1 MLIFWQEC
9 KHILRSR
16 FLWVVMMLCA
26 LLGVF
31 FAVTRITDDDRKNYE
46 VAHIYTQKYGT
57 AFTQDDVETYREI
70 YLHETQ
76 AGKNFQEALK
86 EAGLPFP
93 TEEEMIDS
101 EGERKTVFGKKLND
115 FREKDFNNYLIVIQG
130 ITNYLVISEFADE
143 HIINPYQ
150 QESMIVSDIPVWIAD
165 QLSYRQEPLP
175 KWKSEILK
183 NAAKEQKSQIQE
195 VFKQKEKQYLLPLDN
210 CANKNFYWFSFPL
223 DLMGQGLVW
232 AAAFVLAG
240 IAAGRSLGG
249 SFQGNMQ
256 GVVYLG
262 KPGRRFGLYKVLAVL
277 TMSAAMYLF
286 LSFFVLLVYV
296 LLCRT
301 DLYWNVP
308 LSAASLWGF
317 NFPRFSITIGGYWL
331 FQLGAG
337 LAAVLIMALIFCAA
351 MLVTKNFYAGSAIS
365 VGVSLLLLGVI
376 QMVPAA
382 QNSFLLMG
390 SPIGLYLNVG
400 KFLQSE
406 FLFSI
411 LPHFEGIM
419 LLIWCGIAAVL
430 AAVGFVR
437 FRKAAL

>member
-9 KHILRSR
+9 KHILRSK

-31 FAVTRITDDDRKNYE
+31 FAVTRITDDDRENYE
-46 VAHIYTQKYGT
+46 VAHVYVQKYGT
-57 AFTQDDVETYREI
+57 AFTKNDVETYQEI

-76 AGKNFQEALK
+76 AGKKFQEALK

-101 EGERKTVFGKKLND
+101 LI
-115 FREKDFNNYLIVIQG
+115 EKDFQNHITILQSIRSYLG
-130 ITNYLVISEFADE
+130 ISDFAATRST
-143 HIINPYQ
+143 NPYSGL
-150 QESMIVSDIPVWIAD
+150 SMETWLTEK
-165 QLSYRQEPLP
+165 LSYRSVPLSD
-175 KWKSEILK
+175 WKITMLKDAAKAEEKRIQEILR
-183 NAAKEQKSQIQE
+183 E
-195 VFKQKEKQYLLPLDN
+195 KEKQYLVPLDN
-210 CANKNFYWFSFPL
+210 ATYTNTGWFTFPL

-277 TMSAAMYLF
+277 AVSAAMYLF

-308 LSAASLWGF
+308 LSAVTTWSGAIVS
-317 NFPRFSITIGGYWL
+317 RFFITIGGYWL
-331 FQLGAG
+331 FQLGVG
-337 LAAVLIMALIFCAA
+337 LAVVLIMAVIFCAA
-351 MLVTKNFYAGSAIS
+351 MLFTKNFYAGSAIS

-376 QMVPAA
+376 LMVPGA

-390 SPIGLYLNVG
+390 SPIGL
-400 KFLQSE
+400 FLQAGNFLQE
-406 FLFSI
+406 QFLFSI
-411 LPHFEGIM
+411 LPHFEGVM
-419 LLIWCGIAAVL
+419 LLVWCGIAAIL
-430 AAVGFVR
+430 ATLGFVR

>member
-70 YLHETQ
+70 YLHETPH
-76 AGKNFQEALK
+76 GKRLQEALK

-93 TEEEMIDS
+93 TEEEMLDS
-101 EGERKTVFGKKLND
+101 RWEQKTEFGKKVDSLW
-115 FREKDFNNYLIVIQG
+115 ENNYNDYMMISQAID
-130 ITNYLVISEFADE
+130 NYLSIADYVE
-143 HIINPYQ
+143 GYDYNPYA
-150 QESMIVSDIPVWIAD
+150 E
-165 QLSYRQEPLP
+165 
-175 KWKSEILK
+175 KSEEVPWVLDLIRYRPVPLSHWK
-183 NAAKEQKSQIQE
+183 IEMLEEAAAKDEEKLSAIITT
-195 VFKQKEKQYLLPLDN
+195 KQNQHLLPLDN
-210 CANKNFYWFSFPL
+210 RMSNSRFWFTFPL

-249 SFQGNMQ
+249 SFQSNMQ
-256 GVVYLG
+256 GMVYLG

-277 TMSAAMYLF
+277 AVSAVLYLF
-286 LSFFVLLVYV
+286 LSIVVLLGYV

-308 LSAASLWGF
+308 LSAVNTG
-317 NFPRFSITIGGYWL
+317 NGVMIPRFFITIGGYWL
-331 FQLGAG
+331 FQLGVG
-337 LAAVLIMALIFCAA
+337 LAAVLIMTLVFCAV
-351 MLVTKNFYAGSAIS
+351 MMVTKNFYAGSAVS
-365 VGVSLLLLGVI
+365 VGVPLLLLGLIVN
-376 QMVPAA
+376 VPAA
-382 QNSFLLMG
+382 QNSFLVMG
-390 SPIGLYLNVG
+390 SPIGLFLNTG
-400 KFLQSE
+400 KFLQQD

>member
-9 KHILRSR
+9 KYILRSR
-16 FLWVVMMLCA
+16 FLWVVVLLSV

-31 FAVTRITDDDRKNYE
+31 FSVTRVTEEDRENYE
-46 VAHIYTQKYGT
+46 AAHIYTQKYGA
-57 AFTQDDVETYREI
+57 AFTKDDVETYRKI

-101 EGERKTVFGKKLND
+101 EGERKTEFSKKLND
-115 FREKDFNNYLIVIQG
+115 FREKDFQNYITILQSVRSYLG
-130 ITNYLVISEFADE
+130 ISDFAATRSNKPYSELSLE
-143 HIINPYQ
+143 TWLM
-150 QESMIVSDIPVWIAD
+150 EK
-165 QLSYRQEPLP
+165 LSYRSEPLSD
-175 KWKSEILK
+175 WKTAMLK
-183 NAAKEQKSQIQE
+183 DSVKAEEERIQE
-195 VFKQKEKQYLLPLDN
+195 IFREKEKQYLVPLDN
-210 CANKNFYWFSFPL
+210 KTDANTYWFTFPL
-223 DLMGQGLVW
+223 DLMGQGLMW

-240 IAAGRSLGG
+240 IAAGRSIGG
-249 SFQGNMQ
+249 SFQSNMQ
-256 GVVYLG
+256 GMVYLG
-262 KPGRRFGLYKVLAVL
+262 KSGRRLSLYKVLAVL
-277 TMSAAMYLF
+277 AISAAMYLF

-308 LSAASLWGF
+308 LSAVNDGGAMMVS
-317 NFPRFSITIGGYWL
+317 RFFITIGGYWL
-331 FQLGAG
+331 FQLGVG
-337 LAAVLIMALIFCAA
+337 LAAILIMTLVFCAA

-365 VGVSLLLLGVI
+365 VGVSLLLLGLI

-390 SPIGLYLNVG
+390 SPIGLFLNVG
-400 KFLQSE
+400 KFLQQG

-411 LPHFEGIM
+411 LPHFEGVM

-430 AAVGFVR
+430 GVVGFMR
-437 FRKAAL
+437 FRKASL

>member
-1 MLIFWQEC
+1 MLVFWQEC
-9 KHILRSR
+9 KYILRSR
-16 FLWVVMMLCA
+16 FLWAVVLLSV

-31 FAVTRITDDDRKNYE
+31 FAVTRVTEEDRENYE
-46 VAHIYTQKYGT
+46 AAHIYTQKYGA
-57 AFTQDDVETYREI
+57 AFTKDDVETYRKI

-101 EGERKTVFGKKLND
+101 EGERKTEFSKKLND
-115 FREKDFNNYLIVIQG
+115 FREKDFQNYITILQSVRSYLG
-130 ITNYLVISEFADE
+130 ISDFAATRSNKPYSELSLE
-143 HIINPYQ
+143 TWLM
-150 QESMIVSDIPVWIAD
+150 EK
-165 QLSYRQEPLP
+165 LSYRSEPLSD
-175 KWKSEILK
+175 WKTAMLK
-183 NAAKEQKSQIQE
+183 DSVKAEEERIQE
-195 VFKQKEKQYLLPLDN
+195 IFREKEKQYLVPLDN
-210 CANKNFYWFSFPL
+210 KTDANTYWFTFPL
-223 DLMGQGLVW
+223 DLMGQGLMW

-240 IAAGRSLGG
+240 IAAGRSIGG
-249 SFQGNMQ
+249 SFQSNMQ
-256 GVVYLG
+256 GMVYLG
-262 KPGRRFGLYKVLAVL
+262 KSGRRLSLYKVLAVL
-277 TMSAAMYLF
+277 AISAAMYLF

-308 LSAASLWGF
+308 LSAVSDGGAMMVS
-317 NFPRFSITIGGYWL
+317 RFFITIGGYWL
-331 FQLGAG
+331 FQLGVG
-337 LAAVLIMALIFCAA
+337 LAAILIMTLVFCAA

-365 VGVSLLLLGVI
+365 VGVSLLLLGLI

-390 SPIGLYLNVG
+390 SPIGLFLNVG
-400 KFLQSE
+400 KFLQQD

-411 LPHFEGIM
+411 LPHFEGAM
-419 LLIWCGIAAVL
+419 LLIWFGIAAVL
-430 AAVGFVR
+430 GTVGFMR

>member
-70 YLHETQ
+70 YLHETPH
-76 AGKNFQEALK
+76 GKRLQEALK

-93 TEEEMIDS
+93 TEEEMLDS
-101 EGERKTVFGKKLND
+101 RWEQKTEFGKKVDSLW
-115 FREKDFNNYLIVIQG
+115 ENNYNDYMMISQAID
-130 ITNYLVISEFADE
+130 NYLSIADYVE
-143 HIINPYQ
+143 GYDYNPYA
-150 QESMIVSDIPVWIAD
+150 E
-165 QLSYRQEPLP
+165 
-175 KWKSEILK
+175 KSEEVPWVLDLIRYRPVPLSHWK
-183 NAAKEQKSQIQE
+183 IEMLEEAAAKDEEKLSAIITT
-195 VFKQKEKQYLLPLDN
+195 KQNQHLLPLDN
-210 CANKNFYWFSFPL
+210 RMSNSRFWFTFPL

-249 SFQGNMQ
+249 SFQSNMQ
-256 GVVYLG
+256 GMVYLG

-277 TMSAAMYLF
+277 AVSAVLYLF
-286 LSFFVLLVYV
+286 LSIVVLLGYV

-308 LSAASLWGF
+308 LSAVNTG
-317 NFPRFSITIGGYWL
+317 NGVMIPRFFITIGGYWL
-331 FQLGAG
+331 FQLGVG
-337 LAAVLIMALIFCAA
+337 LAAVLIMTLVFCAV
-351 MLVTKNFYAGSAIS
+351 MMVTKNFYAGSAVS
-365 VGVSLLLLGVI
+365 VGVPLLLLGLIVN
-376 QMVPAA
+376 VPAA
-382 QNSFLLMG
+382 QNSCLVMG
-390 SPIGLYLNVG
+390 SPIGLFLNTG
-400 KFLQSE
+400 KFLQQD